1 MEIYSVYCMVDEN
14 VTVLFCVII
23 PSIVD
28 AKILFCACHTVLS
41 LAFFRRFNI
50 KAVGTNYGF
59 SERMLV
65 TKRLKKQSKNCSFP
79 LLCFMIHRSA
89 LGDLTDK
96 KKHTHTHTSTSQGFG
111 MCVILKLVLY

>member
-1 MEIYSVYCMVDEN
+1 MVDEN

-96 KKHTHTHTSTSQGFG
+96 KKHTHTHPHLRGLV
-111 MCVILKLVLY
+111 CV